1 MHNHIF
7 CALPSKTFTRTGILC
22 HCFARKYPT
31 HAHEYAF
38 QHAATSSPTSY
49 SFKSITFALLNAAL
63 AEGLHCEE
71 ENSPHTPVITLH
83 EILPL
88 PQQPPSKI
96 KIKKKKNNP
105 SLSHQGKNTK
115 WESERQS
122 EVPPKNRSSFSK
134 KGPPLGS
141 LPVKPDHEAVFR
153 G

>member
-96 KIKKKKNNP
+96 KIKKKKIQVYHTKKRTVSGSP
-105 SLSHQGKNTK
+105 KGSQKCRQKIGALSQKTA
-115 WESERQS
+115 
-122 EVPPKNRSSFSK
+122 
-134 KGPPLGS
+134 
-141 LPVKPDHEAVFR
+141 LP
-153 G
+153 